1 MRDSSD
7 GVSSGRAS
15 SGGTSGRVSLD
26 GFFLFLGRRLY
37 SLRSFCLVF
46 CAGMRRSIGED
57 RGECG
62 PRKGGQSGSELGPS
76 RGGGYAKRCDSEL
89 GPSQG
94 GGYVAAGRK
103 IRRIRL
109 ENYF

>member
-26 GFFLFLGRRLY
+26 GFCVFLFLGRRLY

-46 CAGMRRSIGED
+46 CAGMRSATL
-57 RGECG
+57 CT
-62 PRKGGQSGSELGPS
+62 
-76 RGGGYAKRCDSEL
+76 
-89 GPSQG
+89 
-94 GGYVAAGRK
+94 
-103 IRRIRL
+103 
-109 ENYF
+109 